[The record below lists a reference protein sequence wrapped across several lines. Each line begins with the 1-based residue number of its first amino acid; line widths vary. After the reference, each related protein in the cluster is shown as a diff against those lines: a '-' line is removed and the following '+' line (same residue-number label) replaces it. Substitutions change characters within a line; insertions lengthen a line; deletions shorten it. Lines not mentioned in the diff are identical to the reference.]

1 MLMSLNLIFLLAP
14 VLLAVLLVFE
24 KRESLGGKLAVK
36 PVLSCLFVLTAL
48 VVTPRFGAY
57 AVIVV
62 VGLVLC
68 LVGDVCLA
76 FPQRAMFRS
85 GLVAFLL
92 GHVAYIAAFASVAY
106 PNWGLWIAAA
116 AALPV
121 SSLVYIKLQP
131 YLGAMKTPVMAYIVV
146 ITLMVIAA
154 GGVFGDLQLSYLGRF
169 LVLNGA
175 FSFYLSDIF
184 VARQRFVQPAFWNR
198 LIGLPLYYL
207 GQFQIAYTTGLIG

>member
-1 MLMSLNLIFLLAP
+1 MPLTVIALLAP
-14 VLLAVLLVFE
+14 VLLILLLIFE
-24 KRESLGGKLAVK
+24 KRERIGGKLLVK
-36 PVLSCLFVLTAL
+36 ALLSGLFVLTA
-48 VVTPRFGAY
+48 VAAASGISAY
-57 AVIVV
+57 IFIVV
-62 VGLVLC
+62 IGLMLC

-76 FPQRAMFRS
+76 FPQQAAFRI

-92 GHVAYIAAFASVAY
+92 GHVAYSVAFASTAY

-116 AALPV
+116 VALPV
-121 SSLVYIKLQP
+121 SSLVYYRLQP
-131 YLGAMKTPVMAYIVV
+131 FLGRMKTAVMAYIVV
-146 ITLMVIAA
+146 ITVMVIAA
-154 GGVFGDLQLSYLGRF
+154 AGVFGDMHLALPGRF

-184 VARQRFVQPAFWNR
+184 VARQRFVQPSFTNR

>member
-1 MLMSLNLIFLLAP
+1 MPHSVIAFAAP
-14 VLLAVLLVFE
+14 VLLIVLLIFE
-24 KRESLGGKLAVK
+24 QREYLWGKLLAK
-36 PVLSCLFVLTAL
+36 PLLSCLFVLA
-48 VVTPRFGAY
+48 
-57 AVIVV
+57 AVMAASHLATYTIIIV

-76 FPQRAMFRS
+76 FPQQTAFRI

-92 GHVAYIAAFASVAY
+92 GHVAYIAAFASTAY
-106 PNWGLWIAAA
+106 PNWGLWIAAVG
-116 AALPV
+116 ALPV
-121 SSLVYIKLQP
+121 SSLVYYRLQP
-131 YLGAMKTPVMAYIVV
+131 FLGGMKTAVMAYIVV
-146 ITLMVIAA
+146 ITVMVIAA
-154 GGVFGDLQLSYLGRF
+154 GGVFGDLHLALPGRF

-184 VARQRFVQPAFWNR
+184 VARQRFVQPSFWNR